1 MFKNDVF
8 SELLNRY
15 HENKMSHAFLLE
27 TNDIEQCYK
36 DAKKI
41 LEKNETLVLLL
52 ADALM
57 KYETITKEQIEH
69 IVETGSIDSLEEVE
83 NAEDRS
89 VREARLED
97 LKREAKDRGIKGYSK
112 MNLDELEDAIAKNV
126 TGEDEGEKEDK

>member
-1 MFKNDVF
+1 
-8 SELLNRY
+8 
-15 HENKMSHAFLLE
+15 
-27 TNDIEQCYK
+27 
-36 DAKKI
+36 
-41 LEKNETLVLLL
+41 
-52 ADALM
+52 M